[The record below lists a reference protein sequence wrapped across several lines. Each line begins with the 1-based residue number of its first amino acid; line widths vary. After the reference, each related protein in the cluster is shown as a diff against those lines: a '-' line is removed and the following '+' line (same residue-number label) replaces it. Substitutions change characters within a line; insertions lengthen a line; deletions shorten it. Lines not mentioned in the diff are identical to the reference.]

1 MEFKTEMSIDTLS
14 AIIWSIAETAV
25 ATSDSRLLA
34 IQALLEK
41 WARKMQAKM
50 WTDERS
56 HYKVKMDTA
65 TALAMHGQLQNVCY
79 DDPYHQAMCLDVT
92 DKLGKFKDEYLA
104 QIMNRNSK
112 RLGP

>member
-1 MEFKTEMSIDTLS
+1 MEFKIEMSIDTVS
-14 AIIWSIAETAV
+14 VIIMAIAEASV
-25 ATSDSRLLA
+25 ATTDSRLLA

-50 WTDERS
+50 WTDERT
-56 HYKVKMDTA
+56 HYKVKLDTP
-65 TALAMHGQLQNVCY
+65 TALALYSQLQSTFYN
-79 DDPYHQAMCLDVT
+79 DPYHQAMCLDVS

-112 RLGP
+112 RLGS